1 MASND
6 PVDQAS
12 ALANLDQVPYATGT
26 GKGLVLNPKLQ
37 NGQSYCTP
45 NGYVAGTTYCPN
57 NAANF
62 GSVTGTI
69 GGNRSVTMGFRV
81 TF

>member
-1 MASND
+1 M
-6 PVDQAS
+6 
-12 ALANLDQVPYATGT
+12 
-26 GKGLVLNPKLQ
+26 LNPKLQ

-45 NGYVAGTTYCPN
+45 ASYVTNQTYCPN
-57 NAANF
+57 NAADF

-69 GGNRSVTMGFRV
+69 GGNRAVTMGIHV

>member
-1 MASND
+1 MLS
-6 PVDQAS
+6 
-12 ALANLDQVPYATGT
+12 
-26 GKGLVLNPKLQ
+26 PKLS

-45 NGYVAGTTYCPN
+45 NLYVAGQTYCPN

-69 GGNRSVTMGFRV
+69 GGNRAFTMGAHL